1 MLGFVCGMPG
11 KGWCGTKLREALI
24 AGIIRAHGLQRQM
37 WPARR
42 QPAAAAR
49 GTAPAASPARSWAGR
64 GRWQRGR
71 WRTAG
76 TGLPPP
82 RSSPR
87 WHHLR
92 KPPGT
97 LRPAQSG
104 RRPLQDGGRGVMG
117 GLVCENGSCSN
128 TTQVGPA
135 PAKTC
140 TAGCKTA
147 TSAPPCLTRVETILA
162 GDVSHGQHWFQLKA
176 VFLSRQRVAAVA
188 CGRGKGC
195 V

>member
-1 MLGFVCGMPG
+1 VRMDYKGRCGLRGANQRQPPGALLPQPHLPEAGLAEAGG
-11 KGWCGTKLREALI
+11 KGG
-24 AGIIRAHGLQRQM
+24 AGGQPELVCHH
-37 WPARR
+37 
-42 QPAAAAR
+42 PAAVLAGTTCASLQELCRQHKAA
-49 GTAPAASPARSWAGR
+49 GALWAGR
-64 GRWQRGR
+64 G
-71 WRTAG
+71 
-76 TGLPPP
+76 
-82 RSSPR
+82 
-87 WHHLR
+87 
-92 KPPGT
+92 
-97 LRPAQSG
+97 
-104 RRPLQDGGRGVMG
+104 GGGGMG

-128 TTQVGPA
+128 TTQVRPA

-147 TSAPPCLTRVETILA
+147 TSAPPCLTRVEKILA